1 MQNNLAHEPPESQG
15 DKQCYLCAVV
25 DNNSFY
31 FKSEYEQTICF
42 KCMAVHS
49 EWYVKHVSDH
59 FVQQQHEANYQR
71 SMNNRNTNRYTKKKI
86 SQTLRMKVY
95 ERDGFKCVTC
105 SAQTNLSLDHIK
117 PEVLGGEATLENL
130 QTMCKSCNSRKG
142 ARYVEASN

>member
-15 DKQCYLCAVV
+15 DNQCYLCAVV

-71 SMNNRNTNRYTKKKI
+71 SMNNRNTNRYAKKKI

-105 SAQTNLSLDHIK
+105 NAQTNLSLDHIK